1 MKSPLRIADW
11 VNPARFQ
18 RLVTTLVALLAG
30 GVIVTSGC
38 RSARPD
44 LTALYADAAGVERPP
59 VVVVHGILGARLQ
72 RAMDGREVWPGGF
85 WRLLTHDYRDLA
97 LPINPESL
105 EPVDD
110 GITAY
115 DFFDRAAGADFY
127 GKLLATLNGPGGY
140 VTDDGTGSMGDCY
153 HFYYDWRQ
161 DLVATAAR
169 LDDFIEEIRRRHGDP
184 DLRVDI
190 VAHSM
195 GGLVVR
201 YFIRYGSE
209 DVLDDPRPVPTLAG
223 DAKVRRVVLLAT
235 PNFGSISGLQRA
247 LMGARV
253 GLASIDPEVS
263 ATWPAMYQLLPNPDR
278 DWMIDNHGLRV
289 DRDLYD
295 PATWSDWGW
304 SVFNPKAQERIGK
317 RLRKEGQSEAEIA
330 AHVAMLERY
339 FTKHL
344 ERARRFHRALA
355 TPLSSCAVRYIVF
368 GGDCTQTP
376 SHCLVETVDGVVRV
390 RLHPNEVVNRV
401 PGVDYTRLMLAPG
414 DGRVT
419 KASALGRNRMVF
431 GAGADEE
438 EIFPLAYAVFLCQ
451 EHSDL
456 PGDPT
461 FMDNLLNILLSP

>member
-1 MKSPLRIADW
+1 M
-11 VNPARFQ
+11 
-18 RLVTTLVALLAG
+18 VTALVALLAG
-30 GVIVTSGC
+30 GVIVTGGC
-38 RSARPD
+38 RSAKPD

-72 RAMDGREVWPGGF
+72 RSVDGREVWPGGF

-97 LPINPESL
+97 LPINPETL
-105 EPVDD
+105 DPVDD
-110 GITAY
+110 GIKAY

-140 VTDDGTGSMGDCY
+140 VTDDGTGSIGDCH

-209 DVLDDPRPVPTLAG
+209 DVLDDHHPVPTLAG

-278 DWMIDNHGLRV
+278 DWMIDNHGLRM

-317 RLRKEGQSEAEIA
+317 RLRKEGRNEAEIA
-330 AHVAMLERY
+330 AHVAMLEKY
-339 FTKHL
+339 FTKYL